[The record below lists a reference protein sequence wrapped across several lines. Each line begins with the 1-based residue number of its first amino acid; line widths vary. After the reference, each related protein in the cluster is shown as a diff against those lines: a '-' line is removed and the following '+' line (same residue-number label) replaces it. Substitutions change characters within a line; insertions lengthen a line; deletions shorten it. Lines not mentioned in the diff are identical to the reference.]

1 MPTAII
7 ADDEDLQRSDLRRM
21 LALAWPELEIVALC
35 EDGSEALDAI
45 ARLRPD
51 IAFLDIR
58 MPGVSGLEVADAS
71 GGACRVVFT
80 TAYDSHALQAFDLGA
95 IDYLLKPVT
104 RERLAQA
111 VARLRERMGG
121 TGGSGGNGGSGGDS
135 AGLLQAMAEL
145 DRRLRAVAREERIRW
160 ISATAGSTIK
170 IFPIEE
176 VLFFES
182 DTRYTRV
189 VSATDEGL
197 IRKPLKELQAGLDP
211 DAFWQIHRGTL
222 VAVRAIAR
230 ARRDEL
236 GAITVELR
244 EHPQQLK
251 VSQTYAWRF
260 RSEVSFR

>member
-58 MPGVSGLEVADAS
+58 MPGVSGLEVAGAS

-80 TAYDSHALQAFDLGA
+80 TGYDSHALEAFDLGA
-95 IDYLLKPVT
+95 IDYLLKPVSQD
-104 RERLAQA
+104 RLAQA
-111 VARLRERMGG
+111 VARLQERMA
-121 TGGSGGNGGSGGDS
+121 GSGDS
-135 AGLLQAMAEL
+135 AGLMQAMQEL
-145 DRRLRAVAREERIRW
+145 DRRLRTAAREERIRW
-160 ISATAGSTIK
+160 ISASAGSTIK
-170 IFPIEE
+170 IFPVEE
-176 VLFFES
+176 ILFFES
-182 DTRYTRV
+182 DARYTRV

-211 DAFWQIHRGTL
+211 DAFWQIHRGVL

-236 GAITVELR
+236 GNITVELR

-260 RSEVSFR
+260 RNEVSFR

>member
-58 MPGVSGLEVADAS
+58 MPGVSGLEVAGAS

-80 TAYDSHALQAFDLGA
+80 TAYDSHALEAFDLGA
-95 IDYLLKPVT
+95 IDYLLKPVSQD
-104 RERLAQA
+104 RLAQA
-111 VARLRERMGG
+111 VARLQEWVVA
-121 TGGSGGNGGSGGDS
+121 SGDS
-135 AGLLQAMAEL
+135 AGLMQAMQEL
-145 DRRLRAVAREERIRW
+145 DRRLRTAAREERIRW
-160 ISATAGSTIK
+160 ISASAGSTIK
-170 IFPIEE
+170 IFPVEE
-176 VLFFES
+176 ILFFES
-182 DTRYTRV
+182 DARYTRV

-211 DAFWQIHRGTL
+211 DAFWQIHRGVL

-236 GAITVELR
+236 GNITVELR

-260 RSEVSFR
+260 RNEVSFR

>member
-21 LALAWPELEIVALC
+21 LALAWPELEVVALC
-35 EDGSEALDAI
+35 EDGGEALDAI

-58 MPGVSGLEVADAS
+58 MPGASGLEVAGAS

-80 TAYDSHALQAFDLGA
+80 TAYDSHALEAFDLGA
-95 IDYLLKPVT
+95 IDYLLKPVSQD
-104 RERLAQA
+104 RLAQA
-111 VARLRERMGG
+111 VARLQERVAR
-121 TGGSGGNGGSGGDS
+121 SDGDS
-135 AGLLQAMAEL
+135 AGLMQAMLEL
-145 DRRLRAVAREERIRW
+145 DRRLRTAAREERIRW
-160 ISATAGSTIK
+160 ISASAGSTIK
-170 IFPIEE
+170 IFPVEE
-176 VLFFES
+176 ILFFES
-182 DTRYTRV
+182 DARYTRV

-211 DAFWQIHRGTL
+211 DGFWQIHRGVL

-236 GAITVELR
+236 GNITVELR
-244 EHPQQLK
+244 EHAQQLK

-260 RSEVSFR
+260 RNEVSFR

>member
-58 MPGVSGLEVADAS
+58 MPGVSGLEVAGAS

-80 TAYDSHALQAFDLGA
+80 TAYDSHALEAFDLGA
-95 IDYLLKPVT
+95 IDYLLKPVSQD
-104 RERLAQA
+104 RLAQA
-111 VARLRERMGG
+111 VTRLQERVAA
-121 TGGSGGNGGSGGDS
+121 SGDS
-135 AGLLQAMAEL
+135 AGLMQAMQEL
-145 DRRLRAVAREERIRW
+145 DRRLRTAAREERIRW
-160 ISATAGSTIK
+160 ISASAGSTIK
-170 IFPIEE
+170 IFPVDEI
-176 VLFFES
+176 LFFES
-182 DTRYTRV
+182 DSRYTRV

-211 DAFWQIHRGTL
+211 DGFWQIHRGTL

-236 GAITVELR
+236 GNITVELR

-260 RSEVSFR
+260 RNEVSFR